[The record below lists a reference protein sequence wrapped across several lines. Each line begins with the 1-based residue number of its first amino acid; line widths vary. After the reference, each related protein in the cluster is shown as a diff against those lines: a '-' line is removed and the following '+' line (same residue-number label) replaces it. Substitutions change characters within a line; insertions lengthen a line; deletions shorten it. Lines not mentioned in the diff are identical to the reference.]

1 VKQYCLDCNEGF
13 KRQKQLEEH
22 WDRFHSPPRFL
33 PDGRIR
39 LNASDQ
45 ICLVLKDMMGW
56 EAYFEKSKKLKHF
69 KDLEYAQ
76 RLQRFELENSIEFV
90 VCGAEVKSYLVVKS

>member
-1 VKQYCLDCNEGF
+1 
-13 KRQKQLEEH
+13 
-22 WDRFHSPPRFL
+22 
-33 PDGRIR
+33 
-39 LNASDQ
+39 
-45 ICLVLKDMMGW
+45 MMGW